1 MLIITC
7 PHCHDSVRIPSAA
20 DESSLVRCPRCHAEY
35 RLEEAF
41 ATLPPLVEVLS
52 GPGSS
57 DPVIVPSHSVGDDI
71 GYALVAEG
79 DPPLNLRD
87 SGPLQSPP
95 VVGEG
100 LSGGAVRQTMPGGGG
115 PKLDSSRPRRPKK
128 PEASPVAEFAKIII
142 GGAIGLLLA
151 FGGILW
157 FGKKDVLEVVPKLPT
172 QAYFLVPAELRT
184 PEMKELAAK
193 NSEDVATDADAE
205 STEEEEPTTDEI
217 EFSDFNEVGPAIMQE
232 DLNEMQEGSLDAAFR
247 EAQQQSKPPA
257 EKPEPEEEP
266 TLELP
271 DFSIDENNLQ
281 QTLPAVEGEVGADL
295 EKMLQE
301 ATDEIGPIGDLLED
315 PDAAAPPEPDLVEPP
330 VTLEPPD
337 EDSPEPDSDSEESD
351 ED

>member
-7 PHCHDSVRIPSAA
+7 PHCHDSVRIPTAA
-20 DESSLVRCPRCHAEY
+20 DESSLVRCPRCHEEY

-41 ATLPPLVEVLS
+41 ASLPPLVEVLS

-71 GYALVAEG
+71 GYALVADG

-100 LSGGAVRQTMPGGGG
+100 RPGGAVRQTMPGGSG

-193 NSEDVATDADAE
+193 NSEDVATDADEE
-205 STEEEEPTTDEI
+205 STEEEETTTDEI
-217 EFSDFNEVGPAIMQE
+217 EFGDFNDANSFIMQE
-232 DLNEMQEGSLDAAFR
+232 DLNETQEGSLDAAFR
-247 EAQQQSKPPA
+247 QAQQQDKPPMDPAPA
-257 EKPEPEEEP
+257 EVPEPEMEEEP
-266 TLELP
+266 PLELP
-271 DFSIDENNLQ
+271 EFSLDDNDLQ
-281 QTLPAVEGEVGADL
+281 STLPAVEGELDSDL
-295 EKMLQE
+295 EKMLLE
-301 ATDEIGPIGDLLED
+301 ATEEIGPIGDLLEQ
-315 PDAAAPPEPDLVEPP
+315 PETAAPPEPDLVEPP
-330 VTLEPPD
+330 VSLEP
-337 EDSPEPDSDSEESD
+337 ESEDSEED
-351 ED
+351 